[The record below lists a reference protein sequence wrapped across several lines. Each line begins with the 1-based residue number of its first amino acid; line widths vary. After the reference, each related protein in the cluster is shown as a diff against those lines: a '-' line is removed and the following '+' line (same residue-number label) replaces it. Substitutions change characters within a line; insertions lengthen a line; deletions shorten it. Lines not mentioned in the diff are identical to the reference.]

1 MGYVIN
7 AVTAILE
14 TMIAIFCY
22 NAILDKRDMKKTTRG
37 GMVVLF
43 ALFNIIRSY
52 FNIGDTLNLAV
63 SIVSVMILAF
73 VLYRDKWYKNLFAAA
88 VYILIFIVSEI
99 IAQYITAFAFNIS
112 YGSAISEGRL
122 TVSLITDFIAFMIAL
137 YFINIPAK
145 KIVDIPLKY
154 WLVIILMPIFSL
166 ALLIILDVTVRS
178 DNQFYALWSVIIVV
192 GLIYCNVML
201 YSFFENYS
209 DRLKLKIAE
218 QVIKN
223 NRENYKILETNE
235 KDMSVLRH
243 DFLKHISTI
252 RELAKNGENEA
263 AAEYADR
270 LEKSVKS
277 AASVVYTGN
286 AAMDSILNIEG
297 RLAQINDI
305 EYFVKPVIS
314 ADIKLS
320 DMDITAILRNALDNA
335 IEAQKQIENRCIV
348 VNIYADEEK
357 VKIEIINYSDDVVIK
372 EGKTSKSDKANHG
385 FGLKSIR
392 STVQKYNGELDYT
405 YRNGIFTLSVLLDNK
420 KM

>member
-1 MGYVIN
+1 M
-7 AVTAILE
+7 
-14 TMIAIFCY
+14 
-22 NAILDKRDMKKTTRG
+22 
-37 GMVVLF
+37 
-43 ALFNIIRSY
+43 
-52 FNIGDTLNLAV
+52 
-63 SIVSVMILAF
+63 
-73 VLYRDKWYKNLFAAA
+73 
-88 VYILIFIVSEI
+88 
-99 IAQYITAFAFNIS
+99 
-112 YGSAISEGRL
+112 
-122 TVSLITDFIAFMIAL
+122 
-137 YFINIPAK
+137 
-145 KIVDIPLKY
+145 
-154 WLVIILMPIFSL
+154 
-166 ALLIILDVTVRS
+166 
-178 DNQFYALWSVIIVV
+178 
-192 GLIYCNVML
+192 IYCNVML

-209 DRLKLKIAE
+209 DRLKLKVAE

-223 NRENYKILETNE
+223 NNENYKILETNE

-252 RELAKNGENEA
+252 RELVKKGENEA

-314 ADIKLS
+314 AGIKLS

-357 VKIEIINYSDDVVIK
+357 LKIEIINYSGDVEIE

-392 STVQKYNGELDYT
+392 SAVQKYNGELDYT
-405 YRNGIFTLSVLLDNK
+405 YHNGIFTLSLLLDNK
-420 KM
+420 KI